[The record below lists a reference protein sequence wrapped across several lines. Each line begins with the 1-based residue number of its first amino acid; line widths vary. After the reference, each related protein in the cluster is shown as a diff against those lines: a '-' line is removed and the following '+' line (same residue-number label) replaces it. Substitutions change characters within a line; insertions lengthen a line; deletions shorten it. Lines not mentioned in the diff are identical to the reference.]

1 MDDQFKGLKIGP
13 LALRNNLVSAPL
25 AGLSSLPYRILAMEM
40 GCALAISEMVSAEG
54 VIRGRNRTSRYF
66 ENDPA
71 ARPFG
76 VQLFGAKPEMFARAI
91 EGLEG
96 LPIDLIDIN
105 MGCPVKKV
113 CSRGAGAALMREP
126 ALAAKIIET
135 ARRSTAKPITVKI
148 RSGWDDGSI
157 NCVEIAKIAEGS
169 GADCVT
175 IHPRT
180 KIQEFKGMSDW
191 RHIASVKRAVSIPVI
206 GNGDVRTRADAVR
219 MLSETG
225 CDAVMIGRGALGNPW
240 IFRAILDEDY
250 AGPTRAERG
259 MAAVRHLEML
269 GAMVGVKHAVMN
281 FKAAL
286 PWYAKGIGGVKT
298 FLRQAMVLTNYDEF
312 KKTIEIYFNEIKDQ
326 RSNNKYAYKISNI

>member
-1 MDDQFKGLKIGP
+1 MTMNDHFKGLKIGP

-40 GCALAISEMVSAEG
+40 GSALAISEMVSAEG
-54 VIRGRNRTSRYF
+54 VIKGRNRTSRYF

-76 VQLFGAKPEMFARAI
+76 VQLFGAMPDMFARAI

-113 CSRGAGAALMREP
+113 CSRGAGAALMRMPE
-126 ALAAKIIET
+126 LAAKIIET
-135 ARRSTAKPITVKI
+135 VRRSTAKPIAVKF

-157 NCVEIAKIAEGS
+157 NCVEIAKIAEGC

-180 KIQEFKGMSDW
+180 KMQEFKGISDW

-219 MLSETG
+219 MMDETG

-240 IFRAILDEDY
+240 IFRAIMDEGY
-250 AGPTRAERG
+250 AGPMRAERG
-259 MAAVRHLEML
+259 LAAIRHLEML
-269 GAMVGVKHAVMN
+269 RDMIGPKFAVMS
-281 FKAAL
+281 FKAML
-286 PWYAKGIGGVKT
+286 PWYAKGIGGVKA
-298 FLRQAMVLTNYDEF
+298 FLRQTMVLSNYDEF
-312 KKTIEIYFNEIKDQ
+312 KINVEIFFKETIIEE
-326 RSNNKYAYKISNI
+326 